1 MILNLTGNLEDGLG
15 ESLDV
20 GGGDTSDGDTA
31 VLGGVD
37 GVLEKWLEKPDW
49 RKDANIK
56 LTSLA
61 RESICSGLRP
71 V

>member
-37 GVLEKWLEKPDW
+37 GVLEKLLGTRLE
-49 RKDANIK
+49 RKYANIE

>member
-20 GGGDTSDGDTA
+20 GGGNTSDGDTA

-37 GVLEKWLEKPDW
+37 GVLEKLLGT
-49 RKDANIK
+49 R
-56 LTSLA
+56 L
-61 RESICSGLRP
+61 
-71 V
+71 